1 MHNYDLLSY
10 YLDTIL
16 EELKNKGILKNKK
29 LCCLLDIVELLQNI
43 DIQFL
48 LYDCSHLNPL
58 LMCLIEIPVSY
69 LT

>member
-16 EELKNKGILKNKK
+16 EELKNKEGILKNKK
-29 LCCLLDIVELLQNI
+29 LCCLLTLLSSFRTLTYNSYYTIV
-43 DIQFL
+43 
-48 LYDCSHLNPL
+48 
-58 LMCLIEIPVSY
+58 